1 MKRPDLRFDPEDL
14 IPLLLGGFAG
24 AVWMLVIDANVA
36 HADNCLSYVEKV
48 SNFVAIPKDL
58 LEDCFR
64 TASVQAII
72 TATMGGMGGAA
83 IAAAIT
89 KALKEGGKKE
99 NESPGP
105 STPDYKD
112 EPKKDNPWD
121 PSDDEKKKKWRDDKV
136 VWDPKLLGWRRP
148 TPDEIPPADEGPKRE
163 GPTNDVIRQQWEKN
177 KLVWDKDK
185 KIWRKL
191 NWDESPPPGFPP
203 EETPY
208 QRSNPRLKTP
218 PECLDK
224 YDAYANTQKRMLEL
238 EPEIEKNALDLRLTQ
253 DWLQLKLGIFTAQFA
268 IDMSDFMQLGGAA
281 VRSAGPISQA
291 IGNMGSV
298 SSMARAAAKKAAS
311 LGATL
316 MELLKELAELGLR
329 ARSLRTAAEALAE
342 SARVFTRYADEA
354 AEALLALDK
363 RVAAN
368 RQLMALAADI
378 EPLKA
383 RRAAVLSTLL
393 DAEQRMR
400 AGEQLWQRR
409 QQLQR
414 WADSER
420 ATIPADQA
428 RLALAAEAELDAVN
442 EEIRTLQSRVAQS
455 PELRNAQVR
464 SSKATTERARID
476 NRIRE
481 LESESK
487 RLTESLEAM
496 ENKITQGKAQL
507 AKAAKIE
514 QEIGELEAFKAA
526 VDDQTAKVER
536 LSEEIKEFESSNE
549 FAQYKAEKQQLRTE
563 YQGAINA
570 REQAQIRLENAGR
583 AEIQFAADVSEE
595 FRLRGLDPS
604 LNDVDLLGPAKAS
617 EMKQRYA
624 AIDKELT
631 QAKIDLDAAKSEVAS
646 ARARMDDGIKNLDA
660 REAALVEKKK
670 AMDAELAG
678 ERLELS
684 GLENRLTKAAEINNV
699 GQYEM
704 RISDLRED
712 IRNLEE
718 EGKAALERDPL
729 SKPAFE
735 QALENAQQEL
745 PVRRTELSAADREFD
760 EATNIEN
767 NVRSQLEGSE
777 RAALDAKK
785 AQAQAKLKQANRGW
799 QEVAAEKNPGEF
811 QQWKLEVEGTD
822 PVADGNREL
831 DPIRR
836 EVVDGRK
843 AEKEVE
849 NEIEEWRDK
858 MGSDTSESIQRKLAD
873 DEMLLRQKQQEHA
886 AAVAK
891 AGAQKRQADD
901 ADREATSAEARHAA
915 KEAEVSDVQAKK
927 AQAEAEAGGAGADDG
942 LDAIDSI
949 SKRSRELSNQYKPG
963 WATGTENALKS
974 AFSAFGEKWTQYFN
988 GQSPD
993 EVAQGLKK
1001 SRDKVIRLTEELNA
1015 RKAEWDALRI
1025 QLPIQKAALDSCM
1038 NQFDYW
1044 KGPSAEEQ

>member
-1 MKRPDLRFDPEDL
+1 MRRIDLRLDAEDL

-72 TATMGGMGGAA
+72 TAIMGGMGGAA

-105 STPDYKD
+105 KTPDYKD

-121 PSDDEKKKKWRDDKV
+121 PSDEEKKKKWKDDKV
-136 VWDPKLLGWRRP
+136 VWDPNLLGWRRP
-148 TPDEIPPADEGPKRE
+148 KPDEIPPADEGPKRE
-163 GPTNDVIRQQWEKN
+163 GPTNDVIKQQWEKN
-177 KLVWDKDK
+177 KLIWDKDK

-203 EETPY
+203 EDTPY

-218 PECLDK
+218 PECLEK

-291 IGNMGSV
+291 IGSMGSV
-298 SSMARAAAKKAAS
+298 SSMARAAAKKVAS

-316 MELLKELAELGLR
+316 MELLRELAELGLR

-342 SARVFTRYADEA
+342 SARVLTRYADEA

-383 RRAAVLSTLL
+383 KRAAVLSTLL

-400 AGEQLWQRR
+400 AAEQLWQRK

-414 WADSER
+414 LMDSER

-428 RLALAAEAELDAVN
+428 RLAVAAQAELEAVE
-442 EEIRTLQSRVAQS
+442 EEIRTLQSRIAQS
-455 PELRNAQVR
+455 PELKNAQVR
-464 SSKATTERARID
+464 SSRATTERARID

-487 RLTESLEAM
+487 RLAESLEAI
-496 ENKITQGKAQL
+496 EKKITQGKAQL
-507 AKAAKIE
+507 AKAAQIE
-514 QEIGELEAFKAA
+514 QEISELEGFKAA
-526 VDDQTAKVER
+526 VEDQRKVVAQVK
-536 LSEEIKEFESSNE
+536 EELKEFESGSE
-549 FAQYKAEKQQLRTE
+549 FSEYKAERQRLRAELDEALKAQNT
-563 YQGAINA
+563 
-570 REQAQIRLENAGR
+570 AQIRLETAGK
-583 AEIQFAADVSEE
+583 AEIQFAEDLANELELAGFD
-595 FRLRGLDPS
+595 RAA
-604 LNDVDLLGPAKAS
+604 NDVDLLPPAKAA
-617 EMKQRYA
+617 EMKARYR
-624 AIDKELT
+624 AIDDEFT
-631 QAKIDLDAAKSEVAS
+631 NAKNGVRDAKAEVS
-646 ARARMDDGIKNLDA
+646 NARARSTEGIKNLDA
-660 REAALVEKKK
+660 EEAALVEKGKTL
-670 AMDAELAG
+670 AAEVASQ
-678 ERLELS
+678 ELELK
-684 GLENRLTKAAEINNV
+684 GVENRLTKAAEINNV
-699 GQYEM
+699 DQYDM
-704 RISDLRED
+704 RVADLRED
-712 IRNLEE
+712 IQNLKE
-718 EGKAALERDPL
+718 EGQAALERDPL

-735 QALENAQQEL
+735 QALETAQQEL
-745 PVRRTELSAADREFD
+745 PIRRTELTAADREFD
-760 EATNIEN
+760 DATNIEN
-767 NVRSQLEGSE
+767 NVRSQMEGTE
-777 RAALDAKK
+777 REALNARK

-799 QEVAAEKNPGEF
+799 QEVAAEKNPGDF

-822 PVADGNREL
+822 PIRDGDAQLE
-831 DPIRR
+831 PIRR

-843 AEKEVE
+843 AEKEAE
-849 NEIEEWRDK
+849 NEIEAWRDK

-873 DEMLLRQKQQEHA
+873 DEMSLRQKQQEHA
-886 AAVAK
+886 AAVTK
-891 AGAQKRQADD
+891 AGAEKRQADD
-901 ADREATSAEARHAA
+901 ADREAKDAEARHAA
-915 KEAEVSDVQAKK
+915 KEAEVSDVQSKK
-927 AQAEAEAGGAGADDG
+927 AQAEADAGGAGADDG
-942 LDAIDSI
+942 LDTIDSI
-949 SKRSRELSNQYKPG
+949 AKRSKELSNQYKPG

-974 AFSAFGEKWTQYFN
+974 AFSTFGEKWTKYFN

-1001 SRDKVIRLTEELNA
+1001 SRDKVIRLKEELDA
-1015 RKAEWDALRI
+1015 RKAEWDTLRI
-1025 QLPIQKAALDSCM
+1025 QLPIQKGALDSCM
-1038 NQFDYW
+1038 NQYDYW
-1044 KGPSAEEQ
+1044 KGPAEE